1 MAGIVVAAEQ
11 VGTCAVA
18 NASTMAKSKPRKSAR
33 RWNEALDKLSL
44 SIPAALGH
52 RMRVKA
58 VTNRVSESAFVEVA
72 LVRLLSLSDAG
83 VTKAL
88 RDAGAGRR
96 RKL

>member
-1 MAGIVVAAEQ
+1 
-11 VGTCAVA
+11 
-18 NASTMAKSKPRKSAR
+18 MAKPKRQKAAR

-72 LVRLLSLSDAG
+72 LVRLLSLGDAG
-83 VTKAL
+83 VSKAV

-96 RKL
+96 RKI

>member
-1 MAGIVVAAEQ
+1 MAGA
-11 VGTCAVA
+11 GF
-18 NASTMAKSKPRKSAR
+18 R
-33 RWNEALDKLSL
+33 L
-44 SIPAALGH
+44 PAALGQ

-58 VTNRVSESAFVEVA
+58 VTNRVSESAFAEVA

>member
-1 MAGIVVAAEQ
+1 
-11 VGTCAVA
+11 
-18 NASTMAKSKPRKSAR
+18 MAKSKHRKAAR
-33 RWNEALDKLSL
+33 QPNEALDKLSL
-44 SIPAALGH
+44 SIPAALGQ

-72 LVRLLSLSDAG
+72 LVRLLSLGDAG
-83 VTKAL
+83 VAKAL